1 MKWPLHHVQ
10 VEVQELGKG
19 CKTLFH
25 LWSDLMPVIWA
36 FNDTSST
43 PELILHQLF
52 CWMALTDLYIPLK
65 FDQDYWSSVSTVLLW
80 TKKKIENCDLEWK
93 KNNKKMFKLMSC
105 EGFIGP
111 QFRYALIWN
120 KLIKNSI
127 RSFFCKQF
135 CIELVLKVQIRCAAG
150 SVPDGLQM
158 TLKLE
163 GNLTS
168 QQKERLLQVSG
179 TRLIQLVYYVAF
191 TCIYFGH
198 CFDVAQF
205 YQKDGDEIKN

>member
-1 MKWPLHHVQ
+1 
-10 VEVQELGKG
+10 
-19 CKTLFH
+19 
-25 LWSDLMPVIWA
+25 
-36 FNDTSST
+36 
-43 PELILHQLF
+43 
-52 CWMALTDLYIPLK
+52 
-65 FDQDYWSSVSTVLLW
+65 
-80 TKKKIENCDLEWK
+80 
-93 KNNKKMFKLMSC
+93 MSC

-111 QFRYALIWN
+111 QLVCSYM
-120 KLIKNSI
+120 KQLIKNSI

-179 TRLIQLVYYVAF
+179 TRLIQLVYSVTF

-198 CFDVAQF
+198 CFMWHSFIRKMEMKLRIKFSLQEYKMFEHSGHLYAQ
-205 YQKDGDEIKN
+205 GDTKGYDIVDISLWVLFAQTER